1 MKSEAFDSSGLRVGS
16 QYSRLQVAEI
26 GQVAPPKNSRDW
38 TGIVPFE
45 NCVLFFVTL
54 EKGEGRED
62 YAYNDYFDGDQF
74 SWESQNRQTQAS
86 PVIKSIIDEE
96 IEPLLF
102 VRLTDK
108 LKGLTQPFVYCGRL
122 KHTAHAGENP
132 VEFWFLSV
140 DYKHDASGSLATVYQ
155 WKPAKLRLS
164 RPVDVVAES
173 MPWTRRGRGQGRQI
187 DPVRRKKVEQHAMG
201 IAAAHYKSRGY
212 SVEDTSAFKPYDLVC
227 TSKTD
232 LRRVEV
238 KGTISDGATVE
249 VTAGEVNAA
258 RQDGI
263 STDLFIVSLIEV
275 AASGERVTCSGGVIR
290 LLANWNPSDLDLEP
304 TSFRF
309 VVSAS

>member
-1 MKSEAFDSSGLRVGS
+1 MKSEAFDSSGLKVGS

-26 GQVAPPKNSRDW
+26 AKVAPPKNSRDW
-38 TGIVPFE
+38 TGIVQFE

-54 EKGEGRED
+54 EKGEGRTD
-62 YAYNDYFDGDQF
+62 YAYNDYFDGDRF

-102 VRLTDK
+102 VRITDK
-108 LKGLTQPFVYCGRL
+108 LKGLTQPFTYCGRL
-122 KHTAHAGENP
+122 KYTAHAGENP
-132 VEFWFLSV
+132 VGFWFLSV
-140 DYKHDASGSLATVYQ
+140 DYKHDANGSLAAVYQ
-155 WKPAKLRLS
+155 WKPANLRLS
-164 RPVDVVAES
+164 RPIDIVAES
-173 MPWTRRGRGQGRQI
+173 VPGARRGRGQGRQI

-201 IAAAHYKSRGY
+201 IATAHYKSLGY
-212 SVEDTSAFKPYDLVC
+212 SVEDTSAFKPYDLLC

-258 RQDGI
+258 RRDGI
-263 STDLFIVSLIEV
+263 ATDLFIVSLIEV
-275 AASGERVTCSGGVIR
+275 AASGENVTCTGGVTRI
-290 LLANWNPSDLDLEP
+290 LANWNPGDLDLEP

-309 VVSAS
+309 TVPAD